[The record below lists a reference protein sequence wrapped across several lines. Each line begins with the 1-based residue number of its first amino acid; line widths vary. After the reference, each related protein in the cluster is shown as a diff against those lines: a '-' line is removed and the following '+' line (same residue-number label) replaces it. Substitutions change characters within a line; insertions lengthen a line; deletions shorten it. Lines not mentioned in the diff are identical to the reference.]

1 MGIIDLVRLAAQNL
15 WRRKVRTMLTIL
27 GVIIGTICIMLMVA
41 LGLSNYR
48 QFEEDFM
55 NSQSLTEI
63 EVYASNRGD
72 FTGSEDIKEST
83 IEKFRAIDGVKTA
96 TGVMNLTVYID
107 AGRYEAPW
115 FSLTAID
122 GDYIKDELDFE
133 NGSMFDNSSMVP
145 QIVVGHNVQQEFVKE
160 GEEEQESEMFMEE
173 EQEITLPFDYTTQK
187 LKLYLGEKSMNTGQG
202 QDNNITPSKRYNA
215 EITGV
220 LKNTKDKYC
229 YQAYISLNSAKLILQ
244 QNRKVAD
251 NMGLKI
257 DSYSNVRVRAESM
270 ECVSE
275 IVDEITDMGYEAHSE
290 AQFLESIQEQQARQ
304 QGQLVMIGM
313 IALFVSAIGI
323 ANTMMTSIME
333 RRREIGVMKVT
344 GLALRKIRRMFLI
357 EAATIG
363 FFGGGVGALVSYI
376 IAFFINNSS
385 GEAEVLGMY
394 FGDGVMLLIPA
405 WLTLAGIG
413 IAVVIGVVAGIY
425 PAWKATKMSPMDA
438 IRG

>member
-41 LGLSNYR
+41 LGLSNYK

-55 NSQSLTEI
+55 NNQSLTEI
-63 EVYASNRGD
+63 EVYANNRD
-72 FTGSEDIKEST
+72 SFMGSEDIKDST
-83 IEKFRAIDGVKTA
+83 IEKFLAIDGVKAA

-122 GDYIKDELDFE
+122 GDYIKDELNFE
-133 NGSMFDNSSMVP
+133 NGCMFDNDSVVP

-160 GEEEQESEMFMEE
+160 GEDEQESVMLMEE
-173 EQEITLPFDYTTQK
+173 DEQAITLPFDYTAQK
-187 LKLYLGEKSMNTGQG
+187 LKLYLGEKSMNMG
-202 QDNNITPSKRYNA
+202 QDNNMPTSKRYNA

-220 LKNTKDKYC
+220 LKNTKDEYS

-244 QNRKVAD
+244 QNRKVAE

-257 DSYSNVRVRAESM
+257 DCYSNVRVRTDNM

-290 AQFLESIQEQQARQ
+290 AQFLQSIQEQQARQ

-363 FFGGGVGALVSYI
+363 FFGGGVGAFISYI
-376 IAFFINNSS
+376 ITFFINNSS

-394 FGDGVMLLIPA
+394 FGEGVILTIPV
-405 WLTLAGIG
+405 WLTLAGVG
-413 IAVVIGVVAGIY
+413 IAVFIGVIAGIY